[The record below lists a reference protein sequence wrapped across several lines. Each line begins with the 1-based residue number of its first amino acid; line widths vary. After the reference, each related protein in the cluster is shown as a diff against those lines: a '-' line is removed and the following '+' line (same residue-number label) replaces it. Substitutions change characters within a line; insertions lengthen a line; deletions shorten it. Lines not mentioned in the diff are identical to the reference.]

1 MERFRF
7 LSSKNFLRKIISTL
21 SLLLLFFSNY
31 LVFIV
36 ARSAISTLQGY
47 TELQHFNQLDSYIA
61 NVDPETNL
69 NLGAIDKED
78 TQNVYDYLSDNFKYA
93 FFTDGFIVPLP
104 HTYSSEVSFAYLNE
118 EYYRLTEQFELS
130 QGEPL
135 VFHYQLN
142 NHTEI
147 PVLIGSGLS
156 ETYPLGTTIKVDDPA
171 LQQQITLKVQGV
183 LKPNAYRSN
192 FYSLH
197 VKQYFNFSVIL
208 PVNEDFINKSNVG
221 LQLHGLF
228 DIIVLQTSKN
238 KIDKLKTIMQNNLGG
253 IFNFYTQQENF
264 EQFSDT
270 YVHSLKTLALLI
282 AIAIA
287 CFICVIVW
295 RSQITVCMLRND
307 AAYHTSI
314 GLRYM
319 QFWKVFPIHCY
330 GVLCCVNLICLF
342 VIIAYFRYEAWMKKD
357 VSLATFGLFGI
368 IEMDWKAL
376 LITLFFDIIVGA
388 IVLAL
393 IFWKVRKTPNSFP
406 SDRNKYSCSH

>member
-1 MERFRF
+1 MKRFRF

-104 HTYSSEVSFAYLNE
+104 HIYSSEVSFAYLNE

-221 LQLHGLF
+221 ERL
-228 DIIVLQTSKN
+228 
-238 KIDKLKTIMQNNLGG
+238 
-253 IFNFYTQQENF
+253 
-264 EQFSDT
+264 
-270 YVHSLKTLALLI
+270 
-282 AIAIA
+282 
-287 CFICVIVW
+287 FIC
-295 RSQITVCMLRND
+295 Q
-307 AAYHTSI
+307 H
-314 GLRYM
+314 
-319 QFWKVFPIHCY
+319 
-330 GVLCCVNLICLF
+330 
-342 VIIAYFRYEAWMKKD
+342 
-357 VSLATFGLFGI
+357 
-368 IEMDWKAL
+368 
-376 LITLFFDIIVGA
+376 
-388 IVLAL
+388 
-393 IFWKVRKTPNSFP
+393 
-406 SDRNKYSCSH
+406 